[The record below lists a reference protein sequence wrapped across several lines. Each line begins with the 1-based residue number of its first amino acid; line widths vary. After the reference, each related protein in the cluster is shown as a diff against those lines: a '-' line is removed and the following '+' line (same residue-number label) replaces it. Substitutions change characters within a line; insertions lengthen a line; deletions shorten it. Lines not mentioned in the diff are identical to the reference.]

1 MKETGYSFHYLTQK
15 FDAGSLFFQ
24 EKISIIEGITCRQLQ
39 IEIARAGANKL
50 HHVLSMKKDTTAVP
64 MDISNRKIKHCLR
77 SYEISSKLNPLTSTT
92 DSIMQQIKACTT
104 WSIGSSYLRNE
115 NRHFYII
122 DAEAII
128 TSDLSMKEN
137 IMYIKFRLLMKTA
150 DGMIWIKRVYYKDE
164 YFAGAHMFKLKGI
177 LF

>member
-92 DSIMQQIKACTT
+92 DSIMQQIWERIGRLKARYSGIHKHYTIVT
-104 WSIGSSYLRNE
+104 ESDKAGIVTSIN
-115 NRHFYII
+115 
-122 DAEAII
+122 
-128 TSDLSMKEN
+128 
-137 IMYIKFRLLMKTA
+137 
-150 DGMIWIKRVYYKDE
+150 
-164 YFAGAHMFKLKGI
+164 
-177 LF
+177 